1 MSARKEGGVLVR
13 RRRLGRIYALRFRA
27 YGERQYLTLGH
38 EHEGWDLAKAEVELQ
53 NVLADVRRGL
63 WVPPKKKRRGARE
76 RAESGEAQTFGP
88 FAMELTES
96 RAGQVAEKTTKH
108 ERWALGHLIPFF
120 GDWSLSEI
128 DVEGVDEYRAF
139 KVKESEARARAI
151 GRGKPKRNDYG
162 QILRPLSARSIN
174 RTIDHLQWV
183 LSIAIEYKR
192 FGITENAAEGK
203 RRRLREKRPAPVF
216 IDSAAQIEAL
226 LEAAAELDRDPHY
239 ELAEREVIV
248 ATFLFT
254 GPRAHELG
262 NLLWRD
268 VDLAGARIF
277 IGRSKT
283 DAGLREIKILPI
295 LRDILATY
303 KAIVYCGDPDALAF
317 PTLTGGRRDADSLRA
332 RVLGPTFER
341 ADELL
346 ESRGQVP
353 LPRGLTT
360 HKLRHAFASV
370 LIALGE
376 DPVSVMRQIGHTDPQ
391 FTLRVY
397 THMMSRDKAERARLK
412 ALVRGERVIAS
423 EPPLPQSLDLAAY
436 ELPILLTLAECGGRA
451 SRGEVLAALE
461 AAMAERHGERD
472 LEALPSGPPRWQARI
487 GKVRARLVG
496 RGWLAVE
503 GRGPGCEWELT
514 ELGWAKARREKKM
527 EPAAAGTAVAI
538 LLRSRPC
545 NGYPSASCATTSPP
559 SCGG

>member
-1 MSARKEGGVLVR
+1 MGARKEGSVLVR
-13 RRRLGRIYALRFRA
+13 ERKSGPIYALRFRV
-27 YGERQYLTLGH
+27 YGERQYMTLGF
-38 EHEGWDLAKAEVELQ
+38 EREGWDLAKAEVELQ

-63 WVPPKKKRRGARE
+63 WTPPKKCRARE
-76 RAESGEAQTFGP
+76 RAESGEAQPFGP
-88 FAMELTES
+88 FAVGLTES
-96 RAGQVAEKTTKH
+96 REGQVAEKTTKH
-108 ERWALGHLIPFF
+108 ERWALGHLVPFF

-128 DVEGVDEYRAF
+128 DVEEVDKYRAF

-151 GRGKPKRNDYG
+151 ERGKPKRNDHG

-174 RTIDHLQWV
+174 RTIDYLQWA

-192 FGITENAAEGK
+192 FGVAENAAEGK
-203 RRRLREKRPAPVF
+203 RRRLREKRPAPVY

-226 LEAAAELDRDPHY
+226 LEAAAELDRDPRY
-239 ELAEREVIV
+239 ELAEREVIT
-248 ATFLFT
+248 ATFLFA

-283 DAGLREIKILPI
+283 EAGLREIKILPI
-295 LRDILATY
+295 LRDILAAY
-303 KAIVYCGDPDALAF
+303 KAVVYRGDPDALAF

-332 RVLGPTFER
+332 RVLEPTFER

-397 THMMSRDKAERARLK
+397 THMMSRDPAERARLK
-412 ALVRGERVIAS
+412 ALVRGERVIARS
-423 EPPLPQSLDLAAY
+423 AAPPESLGLAAY
-436 ELPILLTLAECGGRA
+436 ELPILAALAERGGRT
-451 SRGEVLAALE
+451 SRGEVLMAVGE
-461 AAMAERHGERD
+461 AMAKRHGERD
-472 LEALPSGPPRWQARI
+472 LEALPSGSPRWQARI
-487 GKVRARLVG
+487 GKSA
-496 RGWLAVE
+496 
-503 GRGPGCEWELT
+503 PG
-514 ELGWAKARREKKM
+514 
-527 EPAAAGTAVAI
+527 
-538 LLRSRPC
+538 
-545 NGYPSASCATTSPP
+545 
-559 SCGG
+559 

>member
-1 MSARKEGGVLVR
+1 MAARAEGEVKVR
-13 RRRLGRIYALRFRA
+13 EWKSGRGYALRFWA
-27 YGERQYLTLGH
+27 YGERQYVTLGH
-38 EHEGWDLAKAEVELQ
+38 EREGWDLDKANVELQ

-63 WVPPKKKRRGARE
+63 WVPPAKKKPRGTSDKSRPD
-76 RAESGEAQTFGP
+76 RVPNFGP
-88 FAMELTES
+88 FAADLTAARE
-96 RAGQVAEKTTKH
+96 GQVSEETTNHEK
-108 ERWALGHLIPFF
+108 WALGHLVPFF
-120 GDWSLSEI
+120 GDWAINEI
-128 DVEGVDEYRAF
+128 DVEGVDEYRAL

-151 GRGKPKRNDYG
+151 ERGKPKRNDFG

-174 RTIDHLQWV
+174 RTIDHMQWV

-192 FGITENAAEGK
+192 FGLAENAAEGK
-203 RRRLREKRPAPVF
+203 RRRLREKRPAPVY
-216 IDSAAQIEAL
+216 IDSAAQVEAL

-239 ELAEREVIV
+239 ELAEREVIL
-248 ATFLFT
+248 ATFLFA

-262 NLLWRD
+262 NLRWRD

-283 DAGLREIKILPI
+283 EAGLREIKILPV

-303 KAIVYCGDPDALAF
+303 KVVVYRGDPEALVF
-317 PTLTGGRRDADSLRA
+317 PTLTGARRDADNLRA

-397 THMMSRDKAERARLK
+397 THMMSLDPDDRGRLK
-412 ALVRGERVIAS
+412 ALVRGERVIARS
-423 EPPLPQSLDLAAY
+423 TPPADLLDLAAY
-436 ELPILLTLAECGGRA
+436 ELPILAALAERGGRA
-451 SRGEVLAALE
+451 SRGEVLAAVEE
-461 AAMAERHGERD
+461 AMVEYHGERD
-472 LEALPSGPPRWQARI
+472 REALPSGPPRWQPRI

-496 RGWLAVE
+496 RGWLAVS
-503 GRGPGCEWELT
+503 GRGPGCRWELT
-514 ELGWAKARREKKM
+514 ELGWAKVRREEKKIK
-527 EPAAAGTAVAI
+527 AGPRDGASEADLAVA
-538 LLRSRPC
+538 
-545 NGYPSASCATTSPP
+545 A
-559 SCGG
+559 